1 MDPQQPRKTSTAFEY
16 FLYAAILAETGL
28 AALIYKVV
36 FRNQDMARLRGYF
49 AIFYFAF
56 LAWAI
61 AQLNILHRDRNPR
74 VADAEPAE
82 HPEPVQQVQPS
93 AMQAADTRPL
103 FGLTGVQFVIV
114 VVVFAT
120 AVITFSLALR
130 LLN

>member
-1 MDPQQPRKTSTAFEY
+1 MDSQQPRKTSTAFEY

-28 AALIYKVV
+28 AALIYKVI
-36 FRNQDMARLRGYF
+36 FRDPGMARMRVYF

-61 AQLNILHRDRNPR
+61 AQLNILHRDRNP
-74 VADAEPAE
+74 P
-82 HPEPVQQVQPS
+82 
-93 AMQAADTRPL
+93 AADLALEEEAQHAVPQKAIANANTRPAL
-103 FGLTGVQFVIV
+103 GLSGAQLVII

-120 AVITFSLALR
+120 AVAAFTWALR